1 MARVLGLCIVSS
13 YNDGARPRAGLILSG
28 NTLYG
33 TTYRG
38 GTSGSGTV
46 FAVNTNGT
54 GFTKLHDFAGYPDE
68 GGNPYGL
75 ILSGNTLFGMSY
87 YGGPSDYGTVFSLSL
102 GR

>member
-1 MARVLGLCIVSS
+1 M
-13 YNDGARPRAGLILSG
+13 
-28 NTLYG
+28 
-33 TTYRG
+33 
-38 GTSGSGTV
+38 

-75 ILSGNTLFGMSY
+75 ILSGNTLFGMSLMAAA
-87 YGGPSDYGTVFSLSL
+87 SDYGTVFSFSL